1 MFTFRRTLIVGACLL
16 SATGFAA
23 AHAEIFTADAAAAA
37 TPTTQ
42 ILPATPPAPIAQ
54 PLEVLEPAPAQA
66 AAPAAPATSP
76 APVRAA
82 APVSAPTPAPRAAAA
97 SVSETE
103 LNCLAKVV
111 LYESG
116 SEPRAGQVA
125 VAQVVM
131 NRVRSPRFPNSICAV
146 IYQRGQFSAIR
157 SFSPPRDARWRRALA
172 LAREVVGG
180 DAAPVVGRALYF
192 HATRVR
198 PAFARTQ
205 VRVAQIGGHIF
216 YR

>member
-1 MFTFRRTLIVGACLL
+1 MFTFRRTLIIGACLL

-23 AHAEIFTADAAAAA
+23 AHAEMFTADAATAA
-37 TPTTQ
+37 TPTFEIPLLASQ
-42 ILPATPPAPIAQ
+42 PAPIEQPAPIAQ
-54 PLEVLEPAPAQA
+54 PAEVPEPAPAAA
-66 AAPAAPATSP
+66 AAPVTPPTS
-76 APVRAA
+76 VRAA
-82 APVSAPTPAPRAAAA
+82 APAPRAAAA
-97 SVSETE
+97 SVGETE

-111 LYESG
+111 LYEAG
-116 SEPRAGQVA
+116 SEPRAGQIA

-146 IYQRGQFSAIR
+146 IYQRGQFASIR
-157 SFSPPRDARWRRALA
+157 SYSPPRDARWRRALA
-172 LAREVVGG
+172 LAREVVSGE
-180 DAAPVVGRALYF
+180 AAPVVGRALYF

>member
-23 AHAEIFTADAAAAA
+23 AHAEIFTADAATAA
-37 TPTTQ
+37 TPTLE
-42 ILPATPPAPIAQ
+42 ISLPASPPTPIAQ
-54 PLEVLEPAPAQA
+54 PAEVQQPAPAAA
-66 AAPAAPATSP
+66 AAPASP
-76 APVRAA
+76 APVPTPVRRAA
-82 APVSAPTPAPRAAAA
+82 ASA
-97 SVSETE
+97 SETE

-111 LYESG
+111 LYEAG

-131 NRVRSPRFPNSICAV
+131 NRVRSPRFPNSICGV
-146 IYQRGQFSAIR
+146 IHQRGQFASIR
-157 SFSPPRDARWRRALA
+157 SFSPPRNARWHRARA

-192 HATRVR
+192 HAARVR